1 MNNNVLDC
9 ALGGKLNLVSN
20 NRELR
25 QAVIGRRNCNIYTK
39 GTFQISKENLFEL
52 EIRNIKLVGLSFARF
67 SKEQEKVDLKV
78 DDNIISKGFVSE
90 LNQFEKRYINGS
102 KS

>member
-9 ALGGKLNLVSN
+9 ALGGELNPVSN

-25 QAVIGRRNCNIYTK
+25 QAITGRKNCNIYTK
-39 GTFQISKENLFEL
+39 GTFPVTKENLYEL

-78 DDNIISKGFVSE
+78 DDNIISKGFVPE
-90 LNQFEKRYINGS
+90 VNQFETRYINGS